1 MPQHC
6 CSLSPWG
13 GNNGAGKAQVLQNQG
28 GRRNFSQA
36 SEKGGRVK
44 PGPLSKEAATTK
56 SLRLRSR
63 KQGEAALQVESIIRT
78 GRGQGGTA
86 GADSRQS
93 YTALVLLVT
102 LLQWMTRDKSSPMS
116 PLPVLIRRGL
126 SFNSKSAQCASS
138 TTSRVRC
145 TSGRVARNIYA
156 RRVLKF

>member
-63 KQGEAALQVESIIRT
+63 KKGEAALQVESIIRT
-78 GRGQGGTA
+78 GRGQGGTV

-126 SFNSKSAQCASS
+126 SCISKSAQCASS
-138 TTSRVRC
+138 TTSRVRDAPAV
-145 TSGRVARNIYA
+145 GLHGIFM
-156 RRVLKF
+156 LGGF

>member
-13 GNNGAGKAQVLQNQG
+13 GNNGAGKAQVQQNQG

-36 SEKGGRVK
+36 SEKGRRVK

-102 LLQWMTRDKSSPMS
+102 LLQWMTTDKSSPMS

-126 SFNSKSAQCASS
+126 SCISKSAQCAEHP
-138 TTSRVRC
+138 VPPA
-145 TSGRVARNIYA
+145 G
-156 RRVLKF
+156 

>member
-102 LLQWMTRDKSSPMS
+102 LLQWMTTDKSSPMS

-138 TTSRVRC
+138 TTSRVRDAPAV
-145 TSGRVARNIYA
+145 GLHGIFM
-156 RRVLKF
+156 LGGF

>member
-44 PGPLSKEAATTK
+44 PGPLSKEATTK

-102 LLQWMTRDKSSPMS
+102 LLQWMTTDKSSPMS

-126 SFNSKSAQCASS
+126 SCNSKSAQCASS
-138 TTSRVRC
+138 TTSRVRDAPAV
-145 TSGRVARNIYA
+145 GLRGIFM
-156 RRVLKF
+156 LGGF

>member
-13 GNNGAGKAQVLQNQG
+13 GNNGAGKAQVQQNQG

-44 PGPLSKEAATTK
+44 PGPLSKEATTK

-126 SFNSKSAQCASS
+126 SCNSKSAQCASS
-138 TTSRVRC
+138 TTSRVRDAPAV
-145 TSGRVARNIYA
+145 GLRGIFM
-156 RRVLKF
+156 LGGF

>member
-44 PGPLSKEAATTK
+44 PGPLSKEATTK

-102 LLQWMTRDKSSPMS
+102 LLQWMTRDKSNPMS

-126 SFNSKSAQCASS
+126 SCNSKSAQCASS
-138 TTSRVRC
+138 TTSRVRDAPAV
-145 TSGRVARNIYA
+145 GLRGIFM
-156 RRVLKF
+156 LGGF

>member
-44 PGPLSKEAATTK
+44 PGPLSKEATTK

-102 LLQWMTRDKSSPMS
+102 LLQWLTTDKSSPMS

-126 SFNSKSAQCASS
+126 SCNSKSAQCASS
-138 TTSRVRC
+138 TTSRVRDAPAV
-145 TSGRVARNIYA
+145 GLRGIFM
-156 RRVLKF
+156 LGGF

>member
-13 GNNGAGKAQVLQNQG
+13 GNNGAGKAQVQQNQG

-36 SEKGGRVK
+36 SEKRGRVK

-126 SFNSKSAQCASS
+126 SCISKSAQCASS